1 MNYAVIWTS
10 RFKKDYQLLMKQGAN
25 MSLLDN
31 VIRLLSAGETLPEQY
46 RDHALVGNYCEFREC
61 HIKPDWLLIYS
72 LSNDTL
78 ILTLSRT
85 GSHSNLFS

>member
-10 RFKKDYQLLMKQGAN
+10 RFKKDYKLLMKQGAN

>member
-10 RFKKDYQLLMKQGAN
+10 RFKKDYKLLMKQGADI
-25 MSLLDN
+25 SLLDD
-31 VIRLLSAGETLPEQY
+31 VIRLLSTGATLPEQY
-46 RDHALVGNYCEFREC
+46 RDHALAGNYSDFREC

>member
-1 MNYAVIWTS
+1 MSYTVIWTS
-10 RFKKDYQLLMKQGAN
+10 RFKKDYKLLMKHGADI
-25 MSLLDN
+25 SLLDD
-31 VIRLLSAGETLPEQY
+31 VIRLLSSGATLQEQY
-46 RDHALVGNYCEFREC
+46 RDYTLIGNYSDFREC
-61 HIKPDWLLIYS
+61 HIKPDWLMIYS